1 MYNKAAYFLW
11 SNVIE
16 PPIMKITVE
25 RDELLRALNHIQG
38 LVEKRNTVPILSNI
52 LLDVNDNKLRISA
65 TENSVDSF
73 ITGASEILCK
83 CAGIEPLKE

>member
-1 MYNKAAYFLW
+1 
-11 SNVIE
+11 
-16 PPIMKITVE
+16 MKITVE

-65 TENSVDSF
+65 TDM
-73 ITGASEILCK
+73 I
-83 CAGIEPLKE
+83 IEVLESYLQEAR